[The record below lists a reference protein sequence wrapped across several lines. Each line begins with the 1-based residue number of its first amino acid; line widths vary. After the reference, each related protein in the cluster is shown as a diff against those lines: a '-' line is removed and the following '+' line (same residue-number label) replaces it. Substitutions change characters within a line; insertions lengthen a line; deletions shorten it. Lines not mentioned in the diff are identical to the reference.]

1 MGLLQ
6 GGTLGTNPPCP
17 RAGACVPSITASP
30 THPVPAAPSPVLWAA
45 ASYCCPLTPKSLFP
59 AVDARN
65 VRQDPSSSRH
75 VFQTHQ
81 MDFYI
86 SYYFMFRQSDRTA
99 KTAASMLPSLL
110 L

>member
-1 MGLLQ
+1 MGDDAALAPGRTGHPLCRSIPQ
-6 GGTLGTNPPCP
+6 PNPAP
-17 RAGACVPSITASP
+17 PS
-30 THPVPAAPSPVLWAA
+30 
-45 ASYCCPLTPKSLFP
+45 YRCPLTPKSLFP

-65 VRQDPSSSRH
+65 VRQDPSSSRR

-99 KTAASMLPSLL
+99 ETAASMLPSLL

>member
-1 MGLLQ
+1 MGDDAALA
-6 GGTLGTNPPCP
+6 LGTTVQPLRRSIPYPLCARSPGAAESRSSPP
-17 RAGACVPSITASP
+17 
-30 THPVPAAPSPVLWAA
+30 
-45 ASYCCPLTPKSLFP
+45 SYWCPLTPKSLFP

-65 VRQDPSSSRH
+65 VRQGPSSSRR